1 VSLNASAALDKVSLQ
16 LEWKYQFEHAGFIMA
31 KELGFYERAGLDVE
45 LREYQVGDDPL
56 NRVLSGESDFG
67 IYNGNLALG
76 AQGAIEPIIFLAT
89 YLQVSPLVVVTQPDI
104 KNPAPILQIRGE
116 LDFVVFAFA

>member
-1 VSLNASAALDKVSLQ
+1 MHESLVRFIVVPSVRMLWVIALMVVSLNASAALDKVSLQ

-76 AQGAIEPIIFLAT
+76 AQGAIEPIIFLA
-89 YLQVSPLVVVTQPDI
+89 
-104 KNPAPILQIRGE
+104 PIFRYHR
-116 LDFVVFAFA
+116 